1 MSNRPRTPRASEPT
15 RSRSN
20 SQATVRPNA
29 VSGHQPGAAFPL
41 LWRLRTPTP
50 SRLRRT
56 RSAICAPSEWSRICH
71 ADVSPPL
78 GKPLGKYQFG
88 VSSVANHGR
97 TGVIA
102 VLAFVLALYGRDGY
116 AAVDAQQVKALL
128 VKIGYPAGG
137 ITIVG
142 VLTWALRHREPGKRI
157 HNFIRR
163 AIGATDRLLFRRS
176 S

>member
-1 MSNRPRTPRASEPT
+1 
-15 RSRSN
+15 
-20 SQATVRPNA
+20 
-29 VSGHQPGAAFPL
+29 
-41 LWRLRTPTP
+41 
-50 SRLRRT
+50 
-56 RSAICAPSEWSRICH
+56 
-71 ADVSPPL
+71 
-78 GKPLGKYQFG
+78 LGKYQFG